1 MVGGEVRSVVGLG
14 RRSVSWRGDYV
25 KIRVLNSGGDQAIGN
40 REERISQGMGIDH
53 YKWFYHMER
62 MDEVRLPRRIYRV
75 ELDSLSR
82 NEMD

>member
-40 REERISQGMGIDH
+40 REERISQGMGIG
-53 YKWFYHMER
+53 
-62 MDEVRLPRRIYRV
+62 RR
-75 ELDSLSR
+75 
-82 NEMD
+82 